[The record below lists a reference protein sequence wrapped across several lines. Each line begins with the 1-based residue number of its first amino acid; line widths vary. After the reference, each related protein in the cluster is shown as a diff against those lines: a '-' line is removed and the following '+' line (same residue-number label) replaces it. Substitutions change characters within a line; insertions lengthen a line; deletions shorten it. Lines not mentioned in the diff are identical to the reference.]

1 MNLSVGKLEQ
11 KNLILNGVQGW
22 AYLYLNISSGEYIK
36 RNQHVCFESFSVR
49 RRFSNAASWLNGF
62 IAETGSS
69 WLTGLDLLIFELVV
83 RKLWSMKIF
92 IVSYDYVEEHE
103 RFTDRTNRWVWFH
116 STKSLCLSLL
126 SKKAFLGWIL
136 GFMCSAAFLLRWKHA
151 HVFHCSFL
159 LEEVCLQFPPSI
171 VSTALCGAMS
181 RVYSTQSHER
191 FMDETCRGNHDW
203 VFQLDAEYKR
213 APGGGIIYCSQ
224 CGCFNEQMSR
234 CKLKP
239 KVSVNTRASYEH
251 EGRLLWKSRLPR
263 WGHSFTSM
271 TPGSIRAR
279 TNAQQILGVVYQL
292 MDCQS
297 APFAQRD
304 ACWSCI
310 LMTRRNVLWRG
321 PTVLSVATGRRISA
335 MFE

>member
-239 KVSVNTRASYEH
+239 KVSVNTR
-251 EGRLLWKSRLPR
+251 L
-263 WGHSFTSM
+263 
-271 TPGSIRAR
+271 R
-279 TNAQQILGVVYQL
+279 TNMRV
-292 MDCQS
+292 DCFGNR
-297 APFAQRD
+297 AYRD
-304 ACWSCI
+304 GGIHSQAWHRVQFVHEQTHSKFSGSCI
-310 LMTRRNVLWRG
+310 NWWIAKARRSHSETLAGRVFWWPGETSCDAGR
-321 PTVLSVATGRRISA
+321 PCFLSQLDGA
-335 MFE
+335 